1 MWKYDR
7 LLGIAWVMYQKFC
20 NSLPYTRQEKD
31 WAQYGVA
38 ITRAT
43 MANWVIRNTLDYFTP
58 MYDYFHRQLLK
69 REFAMADETPL
80 QVLHESGRRAQ
91 TKSYMWL
98 FRSGEDGEFPIIL
111 YKYAETR
118 TGNNAVEFLEGFKGY
133 LMCDGYSGY
142 NKVPDAKRTACWA
155 HIRRYL
161 TDAIPKGKQLDYT
174 QPSVQ
179 GINWKELLKMS
190 AVMLVGMFAGIQICR
205 IVKSENILLT
215 IYGII
220 IVVVALKNLCIHTE
234 KKLPDLILWIVLI
247 LAGIIHGMFVSG
259 GALLVIYATQVLK
272 EKEEFRATVAPVWV
286 VLNFFLMVTQFRSG
300 LVGTADIR
308 LICISILPLLIAT
321 WLGKKLVCKV
331 SQKVF
336 LNLTYILLLISGV
349 SLIV

>member
-1 MWKYDR
+1 MRSWLSVLIADAMSKKRDDIPIAPSLYSLSNKMDNSLLAVRDINHKYIVVEKEECFMKELLFLLVLFVSNVIQAITGFAGTVLAMPPSVY
-7 LLGIAWVMYQKFC
+7 LLGLDHAKVVLNVMAWLSGLMIAV
-20 NSLPYTRQEKD
+20 
-31 WAQYGVA
+31 
-38 ITRAT
+38 
-43 MANWVIRNTLDYFTP
+43 
-58 MYDYFHRQLLK
+58 
-69 REFAMADETPL
+69 
-80 QVLHESGRRAQ
+80 
-91 TKSYMWL
+91 
-98 FRSGEDGEFPIIL
+98 
-111 YKYAETR
+111 
-118 TGNNAVEFLEGFKGY
+118 TGY
-133 LMCDGYSGY
+133 
-142 NKVPDAKRTACWA
+142 R
-155 HIRRYL
+155 H
-161 TDAIPKGKQLDYT
+161 
-174 QPSVQ
+174 
-179 GINWKELLKMS
+179 INWKELLKMS

>member
-1 MWKYDR
+1 MRSWLSVLIADAMSKKRDDIPIAPSLYSLSNKMDNSLLAVRDINHKYIVVEKEECSMKELLFLLVLFVSNVIQAITGFAGTVLAMPPSVY
-7 LLGIAWVMYQKFC
+7 LLGLDHAKVVLNVMAWLSGLMIAV
-20 NSLPYTRQEKD
+20 
-31 WAQYGVA
+31 
-38 ITRAT
+38 
-43 MANWVIRNTLDYFTP
+43 
-58 MYDYFHRQLLK
+58 
-69 REFAMADETPL
+69 
-80 QVLHESGRRAQ
+80 
-91 TKSYMWL
+91 
-98 FRSGEDGEFPIIL
+98 
-111 YKYAETR
+111 
-118 TGNNAVEFLEGFKGY
+118 TGY
-133 LMCDGYSGY
+133 
-142 NKVPDAKRTACWA
+142 R
-155 HIRRYL
+155 H
-161 TDAIPKGKQLDYT
+161 
-174 QPSVQ
+174 
-179 GINWKELLKMS
+179 INWKELLKMS
-190 AVMLVGMFAGIQICR
+190 AVMLVGVFAGIQICR